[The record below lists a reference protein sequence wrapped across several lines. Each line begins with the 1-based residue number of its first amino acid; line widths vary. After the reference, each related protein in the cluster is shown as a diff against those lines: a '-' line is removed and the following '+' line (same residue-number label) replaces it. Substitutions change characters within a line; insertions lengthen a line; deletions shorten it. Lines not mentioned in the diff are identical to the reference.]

1 MRTFPMVMKLGKRKL
16 PELLT
21 GKTLT
26 CRYCGAQIKI
36 LRNSDLTVFP
46 DDEMYYPGG
55 GRTIEMF
62 TAEIKC
68 IYCGAT
74 NRERV
79 PVVRNIESPNFSVP
93 TPEDSIQADVER
105 MEFEG
110 GPPRES
116 THDDGGEA

>member
-1 MRTFPMVMKLGKRKL
+1 MVMKLGKRKL

-79 PVVRNIESPNFSVP
+79 PVVRNIESPILLAPPVEHSVP
-93 TPEDSIQADVER
+93 DEVAR